1 MPVAVV
7 QKYPKNNSSF
17 FITVK
22 HLGEEPYKCD
32 ECGKTFRTWH
42 TMSRHVRLI
51 HKGMKYSCHL
61 CGKEYPD
68 KRGVRRH
75 VLKVHETSKKRTVLF
90 DRQLVSYFAE
100 PK

>member
-1 MPVAVV
+1 
-7 QKYPKNNSSF
+7 
-17 FITVK
+17 
-22 HLGEEPYKCD
+22 
-32 ECGKTFRTWH
+32 
-42 TMSRHVRLI
+42 MSRHVRLI

>member
-1 MPVAVV
+1 MLIQYSLKKVRIHL
-7 QKYPKNNSSF
+7 F
-17 FITVK
+17 FISVK

-75 VLKVHETSKKRTVLF
+75 VLKVHDAAKRGMVQF
-90 DRQLVSYFAE
+90 DRQLVSYFPE
-100 PK
+100 GK